1 MLGSI
6 TSQVAALLRQTM
18 PKRAPELSAYQVRR
32 LKRPG
37 LHAVGGVAGLHLQVR
52 HENAR
57 SWILRIKVGD
67 LRRDLGLGRYPDVS
81 LEQAR
86 ARAREAR
93 QQLWAGIDPV
103 AARKEALD
111 ALKAAQAKRLTFD
124 QAALQCWR
132 IRSKEFRNQ
141 KHAKQWLST
150 LKLYATPVI
159 GSLPVDQIELP
170 HVVRILEP
178 HWLTKTESMSRLRG
192 RIETVLEWARVAG
205 YRDGIDNPAAWRTL
219 KHVLPKPSKV
229 HKVVHMPALP
239 WPDLPAFMAE
249 LGQRDGIAA
258 RALEFA
264 ILTATRSGEVRHAT
278 WDEFDLDAK
287 LWTLPGERMKA
298 ERTHRVPLSKQTVTL
313 LMALPRREESPYVF
327 AAARG
332 GPLSDMALSQVCRR
346 MQVKA
351 VPHGFRS
358 TFKDWCRS
366 STAYPDEVSELALAH
381 VSDDKT
387 RAAYARDELL
397 PKRTRLMRDWA
408 KYCKT
413 EPRSGELV
421 PIRRSK
427 RGASKHLRAR

>member
-1 MLGSI
+1 
-6 TSQVAALLRQTM
+6 
-18 PKRAPELSAYQVRR
+18 
-32 LKRPG
+32 
-37 LHAVGGVAGLHLQVR
+37 
-52 HENAR
+52 
-57 SWILRIKVGD
+57 
-67 LRRDLGLGRYPDVS
+67 
-81 LEQAR
+81 
-86 ARAREAR
+86 
-93 QQLWAGIDPV
+93 
-103 AARKEALD
+103 
-111 ALKAAQAKRLTFD
+111 
-124 QAALQCWR
+124 
-132 IRSKEFRNQ
+132 
-141 KHAKQWLST
+141 
-150 LKLYATPVI
+150 
-159 GSLPVDQIELP
+159 
-170 HVVRILEP
+170 
-178 HWLTKTESMSRLRG
+178 
-192 RIETVLEWARVAG
+192 
-205 YRDGIDNPAAWRTL
+205 
-219 KHVLPKPSKV
+219 
-229 HKVVHMPALP
+229 MPALP

-249 LGQRDGIAA
+249 LGKRDGIAA

-298 ERTHRVPLSKQTVTL
+298 ELTHRVPLSKQTVTL
-313 LMALPRREESPYVF
+313 LMALPRREDSPYVF

-381 VSDDKT
+381 VSDDQT

-427 RGASKHLRAR
+427 HGASKHSRAR